1 MATRSNTAIDT
12 APKARITVW
21 THRMVALVMVAIP
34 MFTRWVSM
42 PLCVTRSTVHRT
54 SSNPRQ
60 AKHFGSSRLDV
71 RTSQVPLL
79 LTIKGTR
86 CPVLSR
92 LLEQAAQ
99 KAARMETAKPSP
111 SMPREAT
118 RFTELRTSSSRQ
130 PGKLCGSSNF
140 DNPERFTSR
149 GLNNLGISV
158 DGV

>member
-1 MATRSNTAIDT
+1 MS
-12 APKARITVW
+12 
-21 THRMVALVMVAIP
+21 
-34 MFTRWVSM
+34 TRWVSM

-54 SSNPRQ
+54 SSNHRQ
-60 AKHFGSSRLDV
+60 AKHFGSSKLDV

-118 RFTELRTSSSRQ
+118 RFTELRTSSSRH

-149 GLNNLGISV
+149 GLNDFSGSV
-158 DGV
+158 DGI

>member
-1 MATRSNTAIDT
+1 M
-12 APKARITVW
+12 
-21 THRMVALVMVAIP
+21 
-34 MFTRWVSM
+34 
-42 PLCVTRSTVHRT
+42 VTRISRAITTKREALSTAWTKYTAVRVQPLTVMFGKWVLMHRSLRRFTEHRT
-54 SSNPRQ
+54 LFNLLLERRCGLLKRNS
-60 AKHFGSSRLDV
+60 

>member
-1 MATRSNTAIDT
+1 MKLAVLFTA
-12 APKARITVW
+12 W
-21 THRMVALVMVAIP
+21 TKNMVAQVRPLTVTFGKWVLMHRSLRR
-34 MFTRWVSM
+34 FTE
-42 PLCVTRSTVHRT
+42 HRT
-54 SSNPRQ
+54 LFNLLLARRCGLL
-60 AKHFGSSRLDV
+60 KRNF

-118 RFTELRTSSSRQ
+118 RFTELRTSSSRH

-149 GLNNLGISV
+149 GLNDFSGSVNGI
-158 DGV
+158 

>member
-1 MATRSNTAIDT
+1 
-12 APKARITVW
+12 
-21 THRMVALVMVAIP
+21 
-34 MFTRWVSM
+34 M
-42 PLCVTRSTVHRT
+42 PLSVARFTVELLRF
-54 SSNPRQ
+54 SLRLVRPC
-60 AKHFGSSRLDV
+60 GSSKPNS

-79 LTIKGTR
+79 LTIKGTQ

-118 RFTELRTSSSRQ
+118 RFTELRTSSSRH

-149 GLNNLGISV
+149 GLNDFSGSVNGI
-158 DGV
+158 